1 MILCLETATSL
12 CSVALCG
19 RNGTAA
25 LKESGEGRSHA
36 SLLTVLIDE
45 ILREAGIK
53 AGSLEAVAVSK
64 GPGSY
69 TGLRIGV
76 SAAKGIAYAA
86 SIPLISVETTF
97 SMFSGFLTG
106 FRDKYSFTESDLFC
120 PILDARRMEVYYSL
134 FDSAGNSIRSIRAG
148 IVDGDFLADIPA
160 GSRILAFGDAV
171 SKCAGV
177 PVRREIIFEES
188 FRISAAYMQKAAY
201 DSLDNGRKEDVAYFE
216 PFYLKDFIATKPA
229 RNILGR

>member
-1 MILCLETATSL
+1 MILCLETATSH

-19 RNGTAA
+19 RNGPAV

-76 SAAKGIAYAA
+76 SAAKGIAYAV

-97 SMFSGFLTG
+97 SMFSGFHSV
-106 FRDKYSFTESDLFC
+106 FEDKYSFTRSDLFC
-120 PILDARRMEVYYSL
+120 PMLDARRMEIYYSL

-148 IVDGDFLADIPA
+148 NVDRDFLADITP
-160 GSRILAFGDAV
+160 GTRIFAFGDAV
-171 SKCAGV
+171 LKCAGV
-177 PVRREIIFEES
+177 PERRDIIFEES
-188 FRISAAYMQKAAY
+188 FRISASYMQKAAY
-201 DSLDNGRKEDVAYFE
+201 DSLDNGHFEDVAYFE
-216 PFYLKDFIATKPA
+216 PFYLKDFIATIPSK
-229 RNILGR
+229 NILGI

>member
-19 RNGTAA
+19 RNGTVA
-25 LKESGEGRSHA
+25 LKESREEKSHA

-69 TGLRIGV
+69 TGLRIGI
-76 SAAKGIAYAA
+76 SAAKGICYAA

-97 SMFSGFLTG
+97 SMFSGFITG
-106 FRDKYSFTESDLFC
+106 FNYKYSFTENDLFC
-120 PILDARRMEVYYSL
+120 PMLDARRMEVYYSL
-134 FDSAGNSIRSIRAG
+134 FDSAGNTLSSIRAG
-148 IVDGDFLADIPA
+148 IVDSGFLAEIPE
-160 GSRILAFGDAV
+160 GRRIFAFGDAV
-171 SKCAGV
+171 TKCVGV
-177 PVRREIIFEES
+177 PGRREIIFEES

-201 DSLDNGRKEDVAYFE
+201 NSLNNGSFEDVAYFE
-216 PFYLKDFIATKPA
+216 PFYLKDFIATKPVK
-229 RNILGR
+229 NILGT